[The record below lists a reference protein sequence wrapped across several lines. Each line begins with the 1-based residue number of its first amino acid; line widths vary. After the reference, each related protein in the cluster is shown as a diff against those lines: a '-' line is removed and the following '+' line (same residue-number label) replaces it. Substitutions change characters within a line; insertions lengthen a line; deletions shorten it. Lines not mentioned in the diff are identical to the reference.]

1 MPCQLKKRFEL
12 LRRQKLISSLF
23 RKARTFTDTFHDFYR
38 EPLAS
43 FHALEKGLEDRR
55 QPVPPELLSRVLNA
69 YEAAKRD
76 QKSAGPQYQAN
87 GEWVTLIEAKV
98 KAFRDRG
105 SMAEVLGSFFRNDDA
120 FFGLSDYATPPYL
133 KSRRHLMTRVLFV
146 NSMLHDYRVWSEL
159 TGKKVEA
166 IRVPWAGNPFGYFI
180 DGTLAVPANFRHH
193 YSAEKA
199 VALMG
204 GKGVLAEIGG
214 GWGDVGFFALRF
226 PVVHYV
232 DIDLP
237 EILLLASYWLCSTLP
252 GRKITLYG
260 EEDCRT
266 VLANMENYDAILFP
280 NFCLPLLPENSVD
293 VFLNTHSLS
302 EMRPETIQ
310 EYLGEIGRSGRRYFL
325 HENSDKAYTTLGHT
339 EIPASSFSIEGFRLL
354 NKAMSPW
361 RAGGGRYR
369 EFLYERIQQ

>member
-1 MPCQLKKRFEL
+1 M
-12 LRRQKLISSLF
+12 ISTLV
-23 RKARTFTDTFHDFYR
+23 RKVRTVVDTVHDFYR

-43 FHALEKGLEDRR
+43 FQALEKGLEDRR
-55 QPVPPELLSRVLNA
+55 RPVPPELVDRVMTA

-76 QKSAGPQYQAN
+76 QQSAGSQYQAN
-87 GEWVTLIEAKV
+87 GEWTTLIEAKL

-105 SMAEVLGSFFRNDDA
+105 SMGEVLGSLFRHQDA
-120 FFGLSDYATPPYL
+120 FVGLSDYATPPYL
-133 KSRRHLMTRVLFV
+133 KPRRRLMTRALFV

-159 TGKKVEA
+159 T
-166 IRVPWAGNPFGYFI
+166 
-180 DGTLAVPANFRHH
+180 
-193 YSAEKA
+193 

-204 GKGVLAEIGG
+204 GQGILAEIGG
-214 GWGDVGFFALRF
+214 GWGDVGFFALSF
-226 PVVHYV
+226 PGVHYV

-252 GRKITLYG
+252 GRKVVLYG
-260 EEDCRT
+260 EQNSKT
-266 VLANMENYDAILFP
+266 VLANIEQYDAILFP
-280 NFCLPLLPENSVD
+280 NFCLPHLPKDSVD
-293 VFLNTHSLS
+293 IFLNTHSLS

-310 EYLGEIGRSGRRYFL
+310 EYLGHIGRTCRRYFL
-325 HENSDKAYTTLGHT
+325 HENSDKPYHTLGHT

-369 EFLYERIQQ
+369 EFVYERTAA